1 MALFQDD
8 DKPQWAD
15 EIDITDLV
23 SDFEN
28 EPSNKKKKKK
38 KKKADAEDEFGA
50 VDVDRMDAN
59 VDEGWDDTEEMRKHM
74 LDQYMNEIYELDFN
88 DMVRAHR
95 VCTWIPLIPPL
106 VGGWDAHSIQVHDS
120 SP

>member
-15 EIDITDLV
+15 EIEITDLV
-23 SDFEN
+23 PDFEN
-28 EPSNKKKKKK
+28 ERSNKKAKKVKK
-38 KKKADAEDEFGA
+38 RKDTEDGFGA

-59 VDEGWDDTEEMRKHM
+59 IDEGWDGTEEMHKRM
-74 LDQYMNEIYELDFN
+74 LDQYMDEIYELDFN
-88 DMVRAHR
+88 DMVRAHNF
-95 VCTWIPLIPPL
+95 CTCFTLIPLL
-106 VGGWDAHSIQVHDS
+106 AGGWNADSIQVHHS

>member
-15 EIDITDLV
+15 EIEITDLV
-23 SDFEN
+23 PDFEN
-28 EPSNKKKKKK
+28 ERS
-38 KKKADAEDEFGA
+38 KKKAKKVKKRKDTEDAFGA

-59 VDEGWDDTEEMRKHM
+59 IDEGWDGTEEMHKRM
-74 LDQYMNEIYELDFN
+74 LDQYMDEIYELDFN
-88 DMVRAHR
+88 DMVRAHNF
-95 VCTWIPLIPPL
+95 CACFTLIPLL
-106 VGGWDAHSIQVHDS
+106 AGGWNADSIQVHHS